1 MERKDLKEK
10 LIILG
15 ISIGIFLPIRLLFSA
30 LITDNWLGSL
40 GVMSLF
46 AILMVFL
53 IKKKKLGAIG
63 QMFERQMRK
72 TIGGRTGLYI
82 IYIIAFVVFFLV
94 YFGGTLYFIER
105 GNTLYGE
112 DKEIFYLA
120 IIKEKG
126 YSLDDF
132 SAYEI
137 IGPKIIEQNNS
148 QNLQG
153 LANID
158 YIFSIA
164 YAVMN
169 DMSNGWL
176 SHFVIVMFAEQIELI
191 GLLIFFRR
199 TFKPLPQMQTN

>member
-15 ISIGIFLPIRLLFSA
+15 ISLGIFLPIRLLFSS

-72 TIGGRTGLYI
+72 TIGGRTGLYV
-82 IYIIAFVVFFLV
+82 IAFAVFFLV

-105 GNTLYGE
+105 GNTVYGE

-126 YSLDDF
+126 YSLDDI

-164 YAVMN
+164 YSVMN
-169 DMSNGWL
+169 DMSNDWL
-176 SHFVIVMFAEQIELI
+176 SHFVIVMFVEQIELI

-199 TFKPLPQMQTN
+199 TFKPIPQMQTN